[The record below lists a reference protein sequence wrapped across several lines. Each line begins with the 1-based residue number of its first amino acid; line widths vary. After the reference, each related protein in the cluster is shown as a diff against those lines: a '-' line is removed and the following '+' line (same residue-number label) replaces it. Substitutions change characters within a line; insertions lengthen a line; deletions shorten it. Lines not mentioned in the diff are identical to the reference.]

1 MESTSMNLKILLP
14 YKIFNE
20 IDKVEQIIAET
31 TEGSFGF
38 LPHRLDC
45 VAALVPGILA
55 YKTAKSN
62 IQYVAIDQGILI
74 KFGSQVFVSVRNA
87 VGGKDLGKLQESIEN
102 EFKNLDDKE
111 KQMRSVMTKLES
123 SFIQTLKKFRKE

>member
-1 MESTSMNLKILLP
+1 MNLKILLP